1 MTQPDRSPPGMEKPG
16 PPGMGT
22 GLLDLLG
29 NDRNPN
35 ATGIPTSDNW
45 PETKPLTQSQTGP
58 AFPVDHLPVSLRA
71 MVVAA
76 AEALQVPVEL
86 TGALAISAVD
96 IAMGGRFRVH
106 LWGDWVEP
114 CQLYVIPVCQ
124 PGTRKSATFQTMV
137 ATPIEAAEKQ
147 LQGELARTSARTLAM
162 AEAARKALTEAQRT
176 YAKDPNPTTQQAVVD
191 AADEVTDAEEAVQ
204 PLPRLFTSD
213 VTPQQL
219 EILMQE
225 HHGRMAI
232 MAAESPLLANISGL
246 YSGGTPQFD
255 VMLAGHASD
264 SGQRTDRVSRGAVA
278 IDHPSLSLCLM
289 VQPEVMTAMTGKPEF
304 VGRGLVQRTLPVM
317 ADVKI
322 GDRKTGPD
330 VPGVP
335 PPIRDPYHQMLT
347 RLAHAAYR
355 LEPTV
360 LGLTPEAVTVFADLA
375 ATVEAEM
382 RPGGE
387 GRFCAYPLLVE
398 WASKYTGAVARIA
411 AVLHVATVGAGGG
424 RISGATARSAVQIG
438 EFFAGHAIAAFSET
452 QAGITTA
459 TLRYLL
465 KRVRALRLKEFTA
478 ATLARASRVKG
489 TETKES
495 IAPYLEELEELGWL
509 RRAPAPARPAGSR
522 ARMPAALWQAN
533 PTLWDETGRIG

>member
-1 MTQPDRSPPGMEKPG
+1 MEKPG
-16 PPGMGT
+16 PTDT
-22 GLLDLLG
+22 GAGLRDLLAG
-29 NDRNPN
+29 GVTTNG
-35 ATGIPTSDNW
+35 TGIPVVNDW
-45 PETKPLTQSQTGP
+45 PEPKPLTQTQTGP
-58 AFPVDHLPVSLRA
+58 AFPVDALPPSLRG
-71 MVVAA
+71 MVLAA
-76 AEALQVPVEL
+76 SEALQVPVEL

-106 LWGDWVEP
+106 LWGDWNEP

-137 ATPIEAAEKQ
+137 AAPIEAAEKE
-147 LQGELARTSARTLAM
+147 LQGELARTAARTQAM

-176 YAKDPNPTTQQAVVD
+176 YAKDPNPTNQQAVID
-191 AADEVTDAEEAVQ
+191 AADEVTDAEDAVQ

-322 GDRKTGPD
+322 EERKTGPD

-335 PPIRDPYHQMLT
+335 PDVRDPYQKMVAG
-347 RLAHAAYR
+347 LAHAAYR
-355 LEPTV
+355 LEPTI
-360 LGLTPEAVTVFADLA
+360 LGLSPEAVEVFAELA

-411 AVLHVATVGAGGG
+411 AVLHVATVGLGGG
-424 RISGATARSAVQIG
+424 RISAATARSAVQIG

-452 QAGITTA
+452 QAGITTT

-465 KRVRALRLKEFTA
+465 KRVQALQLKEFTA

-495 IAPYLEELEELGWL
+495 ILPYLEELEELGWL
-509 RRAPAPARPAGSR
+509 RKGPPPVRPEGSR
-522 ARMPAALWQAN
+522 SRLPAALWQAN
-533 PTLWDETGRIG
+533 PTLWDELGRSI